1 MSTFLS
7 SLALYIFSMTHHKLA
22 TAFKGVLHR
31 LSTVACFQCED
42 LQCLSNNWNNFK
54 HNL

>member
-7 SLALYIFSMTHHKLA
+7 SLTLHIISMTYHKLA

-31 LSTVACFQCED
+31 LSTIACFQCED
-42 LQCLSNNWNNFK
+42 LQGLSK
-54 HNL
+54 K

>member
-7 SLALYIFSMTHHKLA
+7 SLALYIFSITHHELA

-31 LSTVACFQCED
+31 LSTEACFQCED
-42 LQCLSNNWNNFK
+42 LRGLSK
-54 HNL
+54 K